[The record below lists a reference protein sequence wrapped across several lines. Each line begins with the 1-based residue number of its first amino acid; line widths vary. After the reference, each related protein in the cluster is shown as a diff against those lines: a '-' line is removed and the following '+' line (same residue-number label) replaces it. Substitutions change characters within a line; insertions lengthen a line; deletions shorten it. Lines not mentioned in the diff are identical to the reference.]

1 MATTTRF
8 PIARHTCHVDDGA
21 EARRRFAMP
30 PASGDFDG
38 IELADLD
45 PADSDHRHIL
55 IEAEHPE
62 YHRALQSD
70 VDEIAGPDGSPMNP
84 RLHVAIHEIVAN
96 ELWNGDPPEVWQT
109 AERLQGL
116 GYERHEILH
125 MLAGVAGESVWEMLA
140 EKRKYDADSYLA
152 ALAALPESWEKER
165 AQMASARRP
174 GSSRGRVKKHPKKG
188 GRRRRR

>member
-1 MATTTRF
+1 
-8 PIARHTCHVDDGA
+8 VDDGA

-62 YHRALQSD
+62 YHEALQSEMH
-70 VDEIAGPDGSPMNP
+70 EIVGPDGSPMNP
-84 RLHVAIHEIVAN
+84 RLHVAMHEVVAN
-96 ELWNGDPPEVWQT
+96 QLWNGDPPEVWET

-125 MLAGVAGESVWEMLA
+125 MLAGVAGENVWQMLA
-140 EKRKYDADSYLA
+140 EKRKFDADSYRA

-165 AQMASARRP
+165 PQE
-174 GSSRGRVKKHPKKG
+174 GSSRPSRSSRTRVRKHAKKG